1 MLGIRARKILEGV
14 RGKPPADI
22 AAVARVLVALG
33 DFAFVYRDR
42 LTAVD
47 VNPLLVGEVGTGVVA
62 VDLVVELN
70 DRGASSSSPSRGA
83 IK

>member
-14 RGKPPADI
+14 RGQPPADI
-22 AAVARVLVALG
+22 AAVAGVLVALG

-47 VNPLLVGEVGTGVVA
+47 VNPLLVGEVGTGVVT

-70 DRGASSSSPSRGA
+70 DRGA
-83 IK
+83 